1 MDDIESWLNVTET
14 DVANAEAAAAQQ
26 AANGDTLTSSGL

>member
-1 MDDIESWLNVTET
+1 MSLFILQ
-14 DVANAEAAAAQQ
+14 ANAEAAAGQQ